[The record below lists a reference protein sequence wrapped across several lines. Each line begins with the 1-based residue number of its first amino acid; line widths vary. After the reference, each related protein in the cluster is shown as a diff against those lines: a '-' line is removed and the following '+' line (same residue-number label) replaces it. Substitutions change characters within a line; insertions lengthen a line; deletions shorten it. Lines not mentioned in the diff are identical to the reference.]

1 MFNFN
6 SNRRNR
12 GRLGHLK
19 KTWLVSAR
27 DNWPPINKS
36 GLSMSLDHTIQ
47 STNNVQ
53 YLVYDHN
60 PSYRQVQ
67 LKFLEAVESL
77 NPENIVVCYISIRI
91 SFEKNYLKVIKLL
104 MSYFRI

>member
-1 MFNFN
+1 MPQSINFN

-12 GRLGHLK
+12 NSRLRHLK

-27 DNWPPINKS
+27 DNWPPITKF
-36 GLSMSLDHTIQ
+36 GLSMSLDHTMP

-53 YLVYDHN
+53 YFVYDHS

-67 LKFLEAVESL
+67 LKFLQAVESL
-77 NPENIVVCYISIRI
+77 NPENIVVCCALI
-91 SFEKNYLKVIKLL
+91 
-104 MSYFRI
+104 